1 MTTTLRFVLDVPLI
15 VDHLLKRQNQ
25 YEMSK
30 ILNFLWKNKIG
41 YISSSSLPIIQHLIQ
56 GNNEVSLKDICNFLS
71 KFYIAK
77 TPSYVDLKHPLIQ
90 IGFTSYFIES
100 SARSIGAYVLTNNEE
115 FLRYSNIAIHPKDFF
130 QFIKEYK
137 SNTNIPFIN
146 LKDLNLQYYS
156 QIEILFDDII
166 AQSNFICGKYVHA
179 FEKTFANYLGIR
191 HCIAVNSG
199 TSALIVSLLS
209 IGLKPGDE
217 VILPVNTF
225 IATAEA
231 ISLLGGK
238 PVFVDIDE
246 RTYNINPNKI
256 EEKITSH
263 TRAIIPVHL
272 YGQCADMDPILE
284 IAKKYKLWVIEDA
297 CQAHGAEYK
306 SKKAGT
312 IGHIG
317 CFSFY
322 PSKNL
327 GAWGEGGAIV
337 TNNHKL
343 AEKMYKIRNHGST
356 KKYQHDII
364 GGNFRMEEF
373 QAAVLLVKLKDLD
386 TNNEKRRKIAKLYC
400 TNLKGLARLKKII
413 LPYVASYSK
422 HVYHLFVV
430 RVKNREEV
438 LKYLYKA
445 GINCHIHYPYLLHNF
460 FSRNSSF
467 PTAERVQKEVVSLPI
482 CSTFSE
488 FYVKR
493 VADSLINFYKGGN
506 C

>member
-1 MTTTLRFVLDVPLI
+1 M
-15 VDHLLKRQNQ
+15 
-25 YEMSK
+25 
-30 ILNFLWKNKIG
+30 
-41 YISSSSLPIIQHLIQ
+41 
-56 GNNEVSLKDICNFLS
+56 SLKDICNFLS

-77 TPSYVDLKHPLIQ
+77 TPSYVDFKHPLIQ

-100 SARSIGAYVLTNNEE
+100 SARSIGAYVLTNNKE

-137 SNTNIPFIN
+137 SNANIPFIN
-146 LKDLNLQYYS
+146 LKDLNLQYYP

-179 FEKTFANYLGIR
+179 FEKTFAEYLGIR

-386 TNNEKRRKIAKLYC
+386 TNNEKRRKIAFTY
-400 TNLKGLARLKKII
+400 TNLLKNIKGII
-413 LPYVASYSK
+413 PPFEAPYIK
-422 HVYHLFVV
+422 HVYHLYVV
-430 RVKNREEV
+430 RIISKNRNLIETY
-438 LKYLYKA
+438 LKNKNIETL
-445 GINCHIHYPYLLHNF
+445 IHYPLPIHLQPAYSFLRCNKKNF
-460 FSRNSSF
+460 
-467 PTAERVQKEVVSLPI
+467 PVAEKIAKEILSLPI
-482 CSTFSE
+482 YPE
-488 FYVKR
+488 LKEEKIKYVIE
-493 VADSLINFYKGGN
+493 ALNNII
-506 C
+506 